1 VVHQFFA
8 TLILWSTMKGGNGA
22 MLHVK
27 RIYFEVKKEKKN
39 K

>member
-1 VVHQFFA
+1 
-8 TLILWSTMKGGNGA
+8 MKGGNGA